1 MARIALPGYE
11 QFHKNLS
18 SLNLIEFR
26 TRQDYTY
33 YYLSSLAVFYEKI
46 GRLLVLV
53 SFIDKSFKII

>member
-46 GRLLVLV
+46 GRLLVF
-53 SFIDKSFKII
+53 SFVH